1 MKRYLLLTAFTVFSF
16 LFLQIA
22 SAQSSQSSLLKCY
35 NSYVQKGDSYRNLRN
50 YDQAIQQYQAAKL
63 CGRLSTQQI
72 NQLDSLIAVT
82 KTQQKN
88 SKNIIIR
95 KY

>member
-1 MKRYLLLTAFTVFSF
+1 
-16 LFLQIA
+16 
-22 SAQSSQSSLLKCY
+22 
-35 NSYVQKGDSYRNLRN
+35 VQKGDSYRNIRN
-50 YDQAIQQYQAAKL
+50 YDLAIQQYQAAKL

-82 KTQQKN
+82 KNQQKN
-88 SKNIIIR
+88 SNKVIIR